1 MKINGE
7 KGLGNILK
15 VFLEVCFYIG
25 IVILILLPFALKK
38 TGTDFKISA
47 FIIYPNGIVL
57 LVIARQFIKLFNS
70 LKENNPFCE
79 NNIRILKNTSRISL
93 IGALLWVI
101 DLCAHIV
108 LKGSDNIIVVL
119 TLTFMSI
126 LFIGVSIALFILSE
140 LFKEAVNYKRENE
153 LTI

>member
-57 LVIARQFIKLFNS
+57 LINIT
-70 LKENNPFCE
+70 NN
-79 NNIRILKNTSRISL
+79 L
-93 IGALLWVI
+93 
-101 DLCAHIV
+101 
-108 LKGSDNIIVVL
+108 
-119 TLTFMSI
+119 
-126 LFIGVSIALFILSE
+126 
-140 LFKEAVNYKRENE
+140 AVYSC
-153 LTI
+153 